1 MQPID
6 AEGGKMSDTV
16 FVFVDTTQGANPPG
30 GRRPGSP
37 RRRGEPPLPGGS
49 PQGLWQW
56 MKGRMDRWI
65 CWAYTVLGTNLASIT
80 YWLSRQGL
88 IGRRATFR
96 LLRWTSALR
105 ARSVRRLRKAS
116 W

>member
-1 MQPID
+1 
-6 AEGGKMSDTV
+6 MSDTV

-65 CWAYTVLGTNLASIT
+65 C
-80 YWLSRQGL
+80 
-88 IGRRATFR
+88 
-96 LLRWTSALR
+96 
-105 ARSVRRLRKAS
+105 
-116 W
+116 

>member
-30 GRRPGSP
+30 GRRSGSP
-37 RRRGEPPLPGGS
+37 RRRGEPSLPGGS
-49 PQGLWQW
+49 PQGLWRW

-65 CWAYTVLGTNLASIT
+65 CWAYTVLGTNLASVT
-80 YWLSRQGL
+80 YWLSRQEL

-96 LLRWTSALR
+96 LLRWTSALQ